1 MPRPWDDLVT
11 DEDVR
16 ALEARG
22 KPVDRAPEFGS
33 KPALIVVDMTR
44 TFTDPGYG
52 ASCFDMG
59 GEAAT
64 EATKRV
70 LDASRRAGIPIFFT
84 KVLQTTTG
92 EFLAVELGVKPA
104 QRSVQLNELLRTP
117 DGLPEG
123 NEIGE
128 LLAPLPGEVV
138 ISKPKPSAFFGTALD
153 TYLNYFE
160 VDSLIVTGM
169 VTSGCVRAT
178 VIDGYMRNFHV
189 VIVEDAVAD
198 YSDFNHKAS
207 LLDMHVKYADA
218 ATTDEVVDHLMQR
231 AGAVSEPV

>member
-1 MPRPWDDLVT
+1 MSRPWDSIVT
-11 DEDVR
+11 VEDVR

-22 KPVDRAPEFGS
+22 KPVDRAPQFGS
-33 KPALIVVDMTR
+33 SPALIVVDMTR
-44 TFTDPGYG
+44 SFTDPGYA

-59 GEAAT
+59 GETAT

-70 LDASRRAGIPIFFT
+70 LGAARRADIPIFFT
-84 KVLQTTTG
+84 KVLQTTPG
-92 EFLAVELGVKPA
+92 EFLPVELGVKLVEK
-104 QRSVQLNELLRTP
+104 SELLGTP
-117 DGLPEG
+117 EGLPPG
-123 NEIGE
+123 NEIGD

-153 TYLNYFE
+153 TYLNYFR

-189 VIVEDAVAD
+189 VVVEDAVAD
-198 YSDFNHKAS
+198 YSDFNHRAS
-207 LLDMHVKYADA
+207 LLDMHVKYADG
-218 ATTDEVVDHLMQR
+218 ATTAQVVEHLMQR
-231 AGAVSEPV
+231 AGVVPEPV